1 MHFVVNPEPIAQ
13 VYDTRNPDTISD
25 TSTIQFKSG
34 SNFRQGIYV
43 DYSKEFGGLP
53 GSFSLFYST
62 FSDWNIY
69 SPENYD
75 EFQNSEST
83 QMLMMTPDFKINR
96 SAVRRGSVKVSPVKT
111 ILQDSIESKK
121 LLGIV
126 TEYLNETKEELFFL
140 KNNNFDREGS
150 VADQRISAD
159 FDFDFQ
165 QRVITYQYI
174 KFKDAFVCLGGIY
187 AALKLI
193 FGLSTPFF
201 IWYFLLMIARVVK
214 ENHARAYRDGLNA
227 LTSKSM
233 NQLRKIKEISNL
245 QYDDWQFLDSD
256 TIDTLD
262 NFLLNGADPEVDGD
276 PEHFMNENE
285 YPSDKLHEILN
296 DMLAFIA
303 KIQKATV
310 ANRDAVVTG
319 QYINVVDM
327 EEPIPVED

>member
-1 MHFVVNPEPIAQ
+1 
-13 VYDTRNPDTISD
+13 
-25 TSTIQFKSG
+25 
-34 SNFRQGIYV
+34 
-43 DYSKEFGGLP
+43 
-53 GSFSLFYST
+53 
-62 FSDWNIY
+62 
-69 SPENYD
+69 
-75 EFQNSEST
+75 
-83 QMLMMTPDFKINR
+83 MMTPDFKINR

-174 KFKDAFVCLGGIY
+174 KYKDAFVCLGGIY

-319 QYINVVDM
+319 
-327 EEPIPVED
+327 